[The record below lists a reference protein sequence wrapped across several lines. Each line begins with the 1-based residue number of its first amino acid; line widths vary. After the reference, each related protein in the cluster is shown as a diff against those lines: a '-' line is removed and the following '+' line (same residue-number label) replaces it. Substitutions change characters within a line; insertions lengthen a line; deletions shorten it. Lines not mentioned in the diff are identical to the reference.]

1 MAVVVPDIP
10 DLFEEAYARAGLEL
24 RTGND
29 LRNARRSFNLL
40 TMEWQ
45 NRGLNLWTISSG
57 TLSLSSGT
65 ATYTMPTDTVD
76 ILEHQIRTGTGTNQV
91 DTNLTRISVSTYA
104 QQSAKNTQGKPTQ
117 IFVQRLADSVTVTMW
132 PVPDSA
138 DTYTL
143 SFFRIVG
150 IDGISSGID
159 GTTTSFI
166 PPRFAPCLVSG
177 LAYYIAMKRPEVA
190 NRVSALKQEYEFQF
204 ELAAGEDT
212 DSSTARFV
220 PHQTFYLGN

>member
-10 DLFEEAYARAGLEL
+10 DLFEEAYQRAGLEL

-29 LRNARRSFNLL
+29 LRNARRSFNIL

-45 NRGLNLWTISSG
+45 NRGLNLWTIEAG
-57 TLSLSSGT
+57 TQALTSGT
-65 ATYTMPTDTVD
+65 ATYTLPTDTVD
-76 ILEHQIRTGTGTNQV
+76 VIEHQIRTGTGTSQT
-91 DTNLTRISVSTYA
+91 DTNLTRVSVSTYA
-104 QQSAKNTQGKPTQ
+104 QQSAKNTTGKPTQ
-117 IFVQRLADSVTVTMW
+117 IFIQRLAGSTTVTLW

-143 SFFRIVG
+143 SYFRIAG

-166 PPRFAPCLVSG
+166 PPRFVPCLVSG

-190 NRVSALKQEYEFQF
+190 NRVTPLKQEYEFQF

-212 DSSTARFV
+212 ESASARFV
-220 PHQTFYLGN
+220 PYNTFYGA

>member
-10 DLFEEAYARAGLEL
+10 DLFEEAYQRAGLEL

-29 LRNARRSFNLL
+29 LRNARRSFNIL

-45 NRGLNLWTISSG
+45 NRGLNLWTIEAG
-57 TLSLSSGT
+57 TLSLISGT
-65 ATYTMPTDTVD
+65 ATYTLPTDTVD
-76 ILEHQIRTGTGTNQV
+76 LVEHQIRTGTGVNQV
-91 DTNLTRISVSTYA
+91 DTNLTRVSVSTYA
-104 QQSAKNTQGKPTQ
+104 QQSAKNSTGKPTQ
-117 IFVQRLADSVTVTMW
+117 IFIQRLAGSTTVTLW
-132 PVPDSA
+132 PVPDSS

-143 SFFRIVG
+143 SYYRIAG

-159 GTTTSFI
+159 GTTTSFV
-166 PPRFAPCLVSG
+166 PPRFVPCLVSG

-190 NRVSALKQEYEFQF
+190 NRVAPLKQEYEFQF

-212 DSSTARFV
+212 ESASARFV
-220 PHQTFYLGN
+220 PYDTFYGA

>member
-10 DLFEEAYARAGLEL
+10 DLFEEAYQRAGLEL

-45 NRGLNLWTISSG
+45 NRGLNLWTIAAG
-57 TLSLSSGT
+57 TQVLTSGT
-65 ATYTMPTDTVD
+65 ATYTLPADTVD
-76 ILEHQIRTGTGTNQV
+76 LIEHQIRTGTGTSQT
-91 DTNLTRISVSTYA
+91 DTNLTRVSVSTYA
-104 QQSAKNTQGKPTQ
+104 QQSAKNTTGKPTQ
-117 IFVQRLADSVTVTMW
+117 IFIQRLAASVTATLW

-143 SFFRIVG
+143 SFFRVVG

-166 PPRFAPCLVSG
+166 PPRFTPCLVSG
-177 LAYYIAMKRPEVA
+177 LAYDIACLLYTSPSPRDGLLSRIP
-190 NRVSALKQEYEFQF
+190 
-204 ELAAGEDT
+204 
-212 DSSTARFV
+212 SSS
-220 PHQTFYLGN
+220 

>member
-45 NRGLNLWTISSG
+45 NRGLNLWTIASG

-76 ILEHQIRTGTGTNQV
+76 ILEHQIRTGTGTSQV

-117 IFVQRLADSVTVTMW
+117 IFVQRLAGSVTVTMW

-150 IDGISSGID
+150 IDGIDSGID
-159 GTTTSFI
+159 GTTTSFV

-177 LAYYIAMKRPEVA
+177 LAYYIAMKSPEVA
-190 NRVSALKQEYEFQF
+190 NRVAPLKQEYEFQF
-204 ELAAGEDT
+204 ELAAGEDQ
-212 DSSTARFV
+212 DSSSARFV
-220 PHQTFYLGN
+220 PYNTFYGG

>member
-10 DLFEEAYARAGLEL
+10 DLFEEAYQRAGLEL

-45 NRGLNLWTISSG
+45 NRGLNLWTISSD
-57 TLSLSSGT
+57 TQVLTSGT
-65 ATYTMPTDTVD
+65 ASYTMPADTVD
-76 ILEHQIRTGTGTNQV
+76 LIEHQIRTGTGTNQV
-91 DTNLTRISVSTYA
+91 DTNLTRVSVSTYA
-104 QQSAKNTQGKPTQ
+104 KQSAKNTTGKPTQ
-117 IFVQRLADSVTVTMW
+117 IFVRRLASSVTATLW

-143 SFFRIVG
+143 SFFRVVG

-190 NRVSALKQEYEFQF
+190 NRVAPLKQEYEFQF
-204 ELAAGEDT
+204 ELAAGEDS
-212 DSSTARFV
+212 DSSSARFV
-220 PHQTFYLGN
+220 PYNTFYGG

>member
-10 DLFEEAYARAGLEL
+10 DLFEEAYQRAGLEL

-29 LRNARRSFNLL
+29 LRNARRSFNIL

-45 NRGLNLWTISSG
+45 NRGLNLWTIEAG
-57 TLSLSSGT
+57 TQALTSGT
-65 ATYTMPTDTVD
+65 ATYTLPTDTVD
-76 ILEHQIRTGTGTNQV
+76 VIEHQIRTGTGTSQT
-91 DTNLTRISVSTYA
+91 DTNLTRVSVSTYA
-104 QQSAKNTQGKPTQ
+104 QQSAKNTTGKPTQ
-117 IFVQRLADSVTVTMW
+117 IFIQRLAGSTTVTLW

-143 SFFRIVG
+143 AYFRIAG

-159 GTTTSFI
+159 GTTTSFV
-166 PPRFAPCLVSG
+166 PPRFVPCLVSG

-190 NRVSALKQEYEFQF
+190 NRVTPLKQEYEFQF

-212 DSSTARFV
+212 ESASARFV
-220 PHQTFYLGN
+220 PYNTFYGA

>member
-10 DLFEEAYARAGLEL
+10 DLFEEAYQRAGLEL

-45 NRGLNLWTISSG
+45 NRGLNLWTIEAG
-57 TLSLSSGT
+57 TQALSSGT
-65 ATYTMPTDTVD
+65 ATYTLPTDTVD
-76 ILEHQIRTGTGTNQV
+76 LVEHQIRTGTGTSQT
-91 DTNLTRISVSTYA
+91 DTNLTRVSVSTYA
-104 QQSAKNTQGKPTQ
+104 QQSAKNSTGKPTQ
-117 IFVQRLADSVTVTMW
+117 IFIQRLAGSTTVTLW

-143 SFFRIVG
+143 SYFRIAG

-159 GTTTSFI
+159 GTTTSFV
-166 PPRFAPCLVSG
+166 PPRFVPCLVSG

-190 NRVSALKQEYEFQF
+190 NRVVPLKQEYEFQF

-212 DSSTARFV
+212 ESASARFV
-220 PHQTFYLGN
+220 PYDTFYGA

>member
-10 DLFEEAYARAGLEL
+10 DLFEEAYQRAGLEL

-45 NRGLNLWTISSG
+45 NRGLNLWTIEAG
-57 TLSLSSGT
+57 TLSLASGT
-65 ATYTMPTDTVD
+65 ATYTLPTDTVD
-76 ILEHQIRTGTGTNQV
+76 LVEHQIRTGTGANQV
-91 DTNLTRISVSTYA
+91 DTNLTRVSVSTYA
-104 QQSAKNTQGKPTQ
+104 QQSAKNSTGKPTQ
-117 IFVQRLADSVTVTMW
+117 IFIQRLAGSTTATLW
-132 PVPDSA
+132 PVPDSS
-138 DTYTL
+138 DTYIL
-143 SFFRIVG
+143 FYYRIAG

-159 GTTTSFI
+159 GTTTSFV
-166 PPRFAPCLVSG
+166 PPRFVPCLVSG

-190 NRVSALKQEYEFQF
+190 NRVAPLKQEYEFQF

-212 DSSTARFV
+212 ESASARFV
-220 PHQTFYLGN
+220 PYDTFYGA

>member
-10 DLFEEAYARAGLEL
+10 DLFEEAYQRAGLEL

-45 NRGLNLWTISSG
+45 NRGLNLWTIASG
-57 TLSLSSGT
+57 TQALTSGT
-65 ATYTMPTDTVD
+65 ATYTLPTDTVD
-76 ILEHQIRTGTGTNQV
+76 LIEHQIRTGTGTSQV

-104 QQSAKNTQGKPTQ
+104 QQSAKNTTGKPTQ
-117 IFVQRLADSVTVTMW
+117 IFIQRLAASVTATLW

-143 SFFRIVG
+143 SFFRVVG

-190 NRVSALKQEYEFQF
+190 NRVAPLKQEYEFQF
-204 ELAAGEDT
+204 ELAAGEDQ
-212 DSSTARFV
+212 DSSSARFV
-220 PHQTFYLGN
+220 PYNTFYGG

>member
-1 MAVVVPDIP
+1 MAVVTPDLP
-10 DLFEEAYARAGLEL
+10 ELFEEAYERAGLEM
-24 RTGND
+24 RSGYD
-29 LRNARRSFNLL
+29 LKTARRSFQIL
-40 TMEWQ
+40 TLEWQ
-45 NRGLNLWTISSG
+45 NRGINLFTIESG
-57 TLSLSSGT
+57 TLSLSAGT
-65 ATYTMPTDTVD
+65 ATYTMPTDTID
-76 ILEHQIRTGTGTNQV
+76 IIEHTIRTGTGTSQL
-91 DTNLTRISVSTYA
+91 DTNVNRISVSTFA
-104 QQSAKNTQGKPTQ
+104 QKSNKNTQGKPTQ

-190 NRVSALKQEYEFQF
+190 NRVAPLKQEYEFQF
-204 ELAAGEDT
+204 ELAAGEDQ
-212 DSSTARFV
+212 DSSSARFV
-220 PHQTFYLGN
+220 PYNTFYGG

>member
-10 DLFEEAYARAGLEL
+10 DLFEEAYQRAGLEL

-29 LRNARRSFNLL
+29 LRNARRSFNIL

-45 NRGLNLWTISSG
+45 NRGLNLWTIEAG
-57 TLSLSSGT
+57 TQVLTAGT
-65 ATYTMPTDTVD
+65 ATYTLPADTVD
-76 ILEHQIRTGTGTNQV
+76 VIEHQIRTGTGTSQT
-91 DTNLTRISVSTYA
+91 DTNLTRVSVSTYA
-104 QQSAKNTQGKPTQ
+104 KQSAKNTTGKPTQ
-117 IFVQRLADSVTVTMW
+117 IFIQRLAASTTVTLW

-138 DTYTL
+138 STYTL
-143 SFFRIVG
+143 SYYRIAG

-159 GTTTSFI
+159 GTTTSFV
-166 PPRFAPCLVSG
+166 PPRFVPCLVSG

-190 NRVSALKQEYEFQF
+190 NRVTPLKQEYEFQF

-212 DSSTARFV
+212 ESASARFV
-220 PHQTFYLGN
+220 PYNTFYGA